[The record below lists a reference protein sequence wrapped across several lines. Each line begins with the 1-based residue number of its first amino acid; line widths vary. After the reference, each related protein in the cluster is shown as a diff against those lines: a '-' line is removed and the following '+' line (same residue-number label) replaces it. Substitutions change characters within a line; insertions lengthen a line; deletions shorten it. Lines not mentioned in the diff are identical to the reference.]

1 MGDRLA
7 RMPNRVPREG
17 AAMIILAVLGSAL
30 VGGVIGFA
38 VAAKLCHSDIV
49 IYRKIGDRD
58 DEDWRP

>member
-7 RMPNRVPREG
+7 RMPDRVPREG
-17 AAMIILAVLGSAL
+17 AAMIALVVIASAL

-38 VAAKLCHSDIV
+38 ICARLIRADVL

-58 DEDWRP
+58 EDWRP

>member
-7 RMPNRVPREG
+7 RMPDRVSHEG
-17 AAMIILAVLGSAL
+17 TAMIILAVLGSAL

-38 VAAKLCHSDIV
+38 ICARLIRADVL
-49 IYRKIGDRD
+49 IYRKIGD